1 MSRKKKLILNT
12 FTGILKQAVT
22 VICGFI
28 LPRYMLLYYG
38 SSING
43 LVSSITNFLGF
54 ISLLDM
60 GVGAVIQANLYK
72 PLADKD
78 PARISEIVLS
88 SERFF
93 RKLAYIFIA
102 YIAVLCVLFS
112 TIFDTE
118 YDTLF
123 TVSLLIIISVS
134 TLAQYLYGMTYQL
147 LLNADQ
153 RSYVP
158 LFLQIGT
165 IVTNTVF
172 AVALMKM
179 GMSVHIV
186 KLMTTVVYVSRP
198 LLQAVYVRKHYD
210 IDRKIKVV
218 GEPIKQKWNG
228 FSQHFA
234 AVVCQNIDI
243 AALTVFSTLENVSIY
258 SVYYSVTY
266 GVEQIIFT
274 AATGL
279 EALFGNMIAK
289 GEKERLSKTFS
300 AVEWITH
307 AGVTFMFTVAAL
319 TIVPFVSVYTR
330 EIEDANYIAPVFGT
344 LLVIAYAAQSL
355 RAPYFRVIKAAGH
368 FKQTQ
373 NGAYTS
379 AGLNI
384 VITLALVFK
393 FGLIG
398 AAVGTLVA
406 MVYHTSYFVWYL
418 SKNILNRS
426 IRFYLQ
432 YVIMDC
438 LVAVVSYLLTRGIRF
453 DVLTYFEWIKLAIT
467 IALVVLAVS
476 VAFNGLFYRK
486 QIHDTVNLLM
496 KKRMR

>member
-12 FTGILKQAVT
+12 VIGIFKQLVT

-43 LVSSITNFLGF
+43 LISSITNFLGF

-72 PLADKD
+72 PLAEGNSVM
-78 PARISEIVLS
+78 ISQIILS

-93 RKLAYIFIA
+93 RKLTYIFIA
-102 YIAVLCVLFS
+102 YIALLCVFFS
-112 TIFDTE
+112 TIFDTK
-118 YDTLF
+118 YDAWF
-123 TVSLLIIISVS
+123 TVSLLIIISIS
-134 TLAQYLYGMTYQL
+134 TLAQYMYGMTYQH

-153 RSYVP
+153 KSYVP
-158 LFLQIGT
+158 LLLQICT
-165 IVTNTVF
+165 IIANTILAIV
-172 AVALMKM
+172 LMKL

-186 KLMTTVVYVSRP
+186 KLMTTVIYVLRP
-198 LLQAVYVRKHYD
+198 LFQMIYVRNHYT
-210 IDRKIKVV
+210 IDRKIKVI

-243 AALTVFSTLENVSIY
+243 AVLTVFSTLENVSIY

-266 GVEQIIFT
+266 GVEQIILT

-289 GEKERLSKTFS
+289 NEKKQLLKIFG
-300 AVEWITH
+300 AVEWVTHVAIT
-307 AGVTFMFTVAAL
+307 FIFTIAAI

-330 EIEDANYIAPVFGT
+330 GINDANYNVPIFGT
-344 LLVIAYAAQSL
+344 LLVIAYAAQCL
-355 RAPYFRVIKAAGH
+355 RVPYFRVIKAAGH

-373 NGAYTS
+373 NGAYIS

-384 VITLALVFK
+384 VITVGLVFK
-393 FGLIG
+393 FGLVG
-398 AAVGTLVA
+398 VAMGTLIA
-406 MVYHTSYFVWYL
+406 MVYHTCYFVWYL
-418 SKNILNRS
+418 SKNIL
-426 IRFYLQ
+426 IRPIRYYIQ
-432 YVIMDC
+432 YVTIDC
-438 LVAVVSYLLTRGIRF
+438 LVAVVSYLLTRNICT
-453 DVLTYFEWIKLAIT
+453 DVSSYFGWAKLAFMIT
-467 IALVVLAVS
+467 LVVLLVS
-476 VAFNGLFYRK
+476 VIFNVLFCRK
-486 QIHDTVNLLM
+486 QIHAIIKLLKNKM
-496 KKRMR
+496 V

>member
-12 FTGILKQAVT
+12 FTGILKQVVT

-43 LVSSITNFLGF
+43 LISSITNFLGF

-78 PARISEIVLS
+78 SGRISQIVLS

-102 YIAVLCVLFS
+102 YIAILCVLFP
-112 TIFDTE
+112 TLFDTK
-118 YDTLF
+118 YDAWF
-123 TVSLLIIISVS
+123 TVSLLIIISIS

-158 LFLQIGT
+158 LLLQIGT
-165 IVTNTVF
+165 IVANTIF
-172 AVALMKM
+172 AIILMKL

-186 KLMTTVVYVSRP
+186 KLMTAVVYVLRP
-198 LLQAVYVRKHYD
+198 LHQMVYVRKHYD
-210 IDRKIKVV
+210 IDRKIKVI

-243 AALTVFSTLENVSIY
+243 AVLTVFSTLENVSIY

-266 GVEQIIFT
+266 GVEQIILT

-289 GEKERLSKTFS
+289 GEKEQLLKTFS

-307 AGVTFMFTVAAL
+307 AGVTFIFTVSAF

-330 EIEDANYIAPVFGT
+330 GINDANYIAPMFGT
-344 LLVIAYAAQSL
+344 LLVIAYAAQCL
-355 RAPYFRVIKAAGH
+355 RVPYFRVIKAAGH

-373 NGAYTS
+373 NGAYIS

-384 VITLALVFK
+384 VITVGLVFK

-418 SKNILNRS
+418 SKNILDRP
-426 IRFYLQ
+426 IRYYLQ
-432 YVIMDC
+432 YVTIDC
-438 LVAVVSYLLTRGIRF
+438 LVAVVSYLLTKSICF
-453 DVLTYFEWIKLAIT
+453 DVYTYFAWAKLAIT
-467 IALVVLAVS
+467 IALIVLIVS
-476 VAFNGLFYRK
+476 VVFNVLFYRK
-486 QIHDTVNLLM
+486 QIHDMVILLM
-496 KKRMR
+496 NKRIR